1 MWHTEDVRLYVEL
14 LVVVSALMLV
24 SRGPPLSFCPS
35 KEKHQVRHKHISVKG
50 RWTHLS
56 FLFRPLQAAKCTAPF
71 NMHELT
77 KANLPCCTEGR
88 VLTRCFS
95 SASSCR
101 VWKLLVEEMN
111 FNIVQCNEYK
121 VCWCWNHCS
130 AIFCILIKMCIK
142 ITSCLSL
149 LPSILR
155 HWVLWV
161 PREST

>member
-1 MWHTEDVRLYVEL
+1 
-14 LVVVSALMLV
+14 
-24 SRGPPLSFCPS
+24 
-35 KEKHQVRHKHISVKG
+35 
-50 RWTHLS
+50 
-56 FLFRPLQAAKCTAPF
+56 
-71 NMHELT
+71 MHESS

-95 SASSCR
+95 SASSWR
-101 VWKLLVEEMN
+101 VWKLLVEERN

-155 HWVLWV
+155 CMLNCTGFSGYHEKVLRKAASRFLLLYLWKSLPLPSSRIYILTYRDKLHTLTCAV
-161 PREST
+161 DCRCLCLQWYVLMLLIQF